1 MKNPGAGKRRKCD
14 GGCTRR
20 QVPEM
25 YRRRVAQEILPT
37 RTDRRA
43 DDFREI
49 QGEETR
55 PERPPGRVYRC
66 GRGYG

>member
-1 MKNPGAGKRRKCD
+1 M
-14 GGCTRR
+14 
-20 QVPEM
+20 PEM
-25 YRRRVAQEILPT
+25 HRRGTPEEIRPT
-37 RTDRRA
+37 RVDRRA

-55 PERPPGRVYRC
+55 PERPSGRVYRC